1 MSTATLPHQTAGHH
15 AAPAPAFRSPGE
27 DALAPAASARPRCGG
42 VDAIRL
48 LAALAVV
55 ELHAQGPLGAYTCW
69 RMPTMALIGCWFAAE
84 SRGRHRGLARNF
96 SLWAGLHALAR
107 GALAARRHQDV
118 AVAAFDAVAFSPLW
132 YVPFA
137 LASGIAVRLA
147 MGSVAVAAVAVMAS
161 AALVAIP
168 CPFPGG
174 LVASWWQVAPCVG
187 LAVVCRSVLG
197 GRPREMLALA
207 AILLAAP
214 GGYRYSIAV
223 ALLVAGRRV
232 GLPGGATLAAVSRG
246 IYWTHPLVM
255 LGLHK
260 FRVHGPAPAVAA
272 TLAVACLIA
281 GTRLRKYV

>member
-1 MSTATLPHQTAGHH
+1 MSADTLTHRTAGHH
-15 AAPAPAFRSPGE
+15 AAPAPVFSSSGE
-27 DALAPAASARPRCGG
+27 AALAPAASARPRCGG

-55 ELHAQGPLGAYTCW
+55 ELHAQGPLGPCASW

-96 SLWAGLHALAR
+96 TLWAGLHALAL
-107 GALAARRHQDV
+107 GTLAARRHQDV
-118 AVAAFDAVAFSPLW
+118 AAAAFDAVVFSPLW

-137 LASGIAVRLA
+137 LASGIAVRAA
-147 MGSVAVAAVAVMAS
+147 MRSVEVAAVAVMAS
-161 AALVAIP
+161 ATLVAIP

-174 LVASWWQVAPCVG
+174 LAASWWQVVPCVG
-187 LAVVCRSVLG
+187 LAVLCRSGLG

-207 AILLAAP
+207 ACLLAAP

-232 GLPGGATLAAVSRG
+232 TLPGGATLAAVSRG
-246 IYWTHPLVM
+246 IYWTHPLVT
-255 LGLHK
+255 LVLYK
-260 FRVHGPAPAVAA
+260 LRVHSPATAVAS
-272 TLAVACLIA
+272 TLGVASLIA
-281 GTRLRKYV
+281 GSRLRKYV